1 MTEPSNSLDPTAGLF
16 LPARPGPVV
25 PTRYRSG
32 RVLAWDQSTGEHTL
46 NIDGVELS
54 DLPLYP
60 GEYVE
65 LVREGDIVSLLTTTD
80 NRGITT
86 LIVTGLPLRPGDP
99 RLVRVPK
106 GQRVQRVENTTGAGP
121 ENTATFVCMTIPFG
135 RFLPFSVYR
144 VRAQVHFYGSTDAG
158 TGIGNRTRTQL
169 AFNNGANVLLACYV
183 ENSDNLG
190 ATGDPRLIEWY
201 VRNNTASIVTTEVRV
216 QASAAD
222 SISVG
227 MYGAADHV
235 NYLEIEYVDAPV
247 GNYPAAPQVV

>member
-1 MTEPSNSLDPTAGLF
+1 MTSPLDSLDPTAGLF
-16 LPARPGPVV
+16 LPSRPGPVV

-32 RVLAWDQSTGEHTL
+32 RVLAWDTSTGEHTL
-46 NIDGVELS
+46 SVDGVELS
-54 DLPLYP
+54 NLPMYP

-65 LVREGDIVSLLTTTD
+65 LVREGDVVSLLTTTD
-80 NRGITT
+80 LRGLAT
-86 LIVTGLPLRPGDP
+86 LVITGLPLRPGDP
-99 RLVRVPK
+99 RLVRVPR
-106 GQRVQRVENTTGAGP
+106 GERVQRVENATGAGP

-144 VRAQVHFYGSTDAG
+144 IRTLLHMYGNTDAA
-158 TGIGNRTRTQL
+158 TNIGNRSRVQL
-169 AFNNGANVLLACYV
+169 AFAGGTVLLACYI
-183 ENSDNLG
+183 ENSDNIG
-190 ATGDPRLIEWY
+190 ATGDPRLIDWY
-201 VRNNTASIVTTEVRV
+201 VRNNTAGVITTEVRI

-227 MYGAADHV
+227 MYGAADMV